1 MSQAR
6 VATAVE
12 GLDGILGGG
21 LPADRLYLVEGLPG
35 SGKTTLALQFLR
47 EGARLGEPVLYVA
60 LSETNEELTE
70 VARSHGWKL
79 DGVVVHELSSD
90 INLQPDAQYTVFHP
104 SEVELGATMKGVTEV
119 VERVRPRRI
128 VIDSLSELRLLAGDP
143 LRYRRQILALK
154 QFLGAAGRATV
165 LLLDDKTAVGSD
177 LQLQSLAH
185 GVIALEQLT
194 PEYGGARRRLR
205 ITKVRGVR
213 FQDGYHDYEILHGG
227 LRVYPRLVAAEHG
240 RRFEP
245 QSMTTGLAALDT
257 LLGGGIARGTTTLLM
272 GPAGSG
278 KSLMAAQVAS
288 AAAARGEGIAFFLF
302 DEGIGTFLAGTA
314 GIGLDM
320 RPFIETGRV
329 IVKQID
335 PAELSPGQFVHLVR
349 HAVEKVG
356 VGVVVI
362 DSLNGYLNAMPEERL
377 LTTHLHELF
386 AYLGQHGILTLT
398 VMAQHGL
405 IGNTQVPLDITYLA
419 DTVVLLRYFEAHG
432 AVRKAISVM
441 KRRAGSH
448 ESTIREF
455 RISASGIDVGE
466 PLREFRGILTG
477 VPVYEG
483 PAMAG
488 DDGAT

>member
-1 MSQAR
+1 
-6 VATAVE
+6 
-12 GLDGILGGG
+12 
-21 LPADRLYLVEGLPG
+21 
-35 SGKTTLALQFLR
+35 
-47 EGARLGEPVLYVA
+47 
-60 LSETNEELTE
+60 
-70 VARSHGWKL
+70 
-79 DGVVVHELSSD
+79 
-90 INLQPDAQYTVFHP
+90 
-104 SEVELGATMKGVTEV
+104 
-119 VERVRPRRI
+119 
-128 VIDSLSELRLLAGDP
+128 
-143 LRYRRQILALK
+143 
-154 QFLGAAGRATV
+154 
-165 LLLDDKTAVGSD
+165 
-177 LQLQSLAH
+177 
-185 GVIALEQLT
+185 
-194 PEYGGARRRLR
+194 
-205 ITKVRGVR
+205 
-213 FQDGYHDYEILHGG
+213 
-227 LRVYPRLVAAEHG
+227 
-240 RRFEP
+240 
-245 QSMTTGLAALDT
+245 MTTGLAALDT
-257 LLGGGIARGTTTLLM
+257 LLGGGITRGTTTLLM

-288 AAAARGEGIAFFLF
+288 AAAARGEGVAFFLF

-320 RPFIETGRV
+320 RPLIETGR
-329 IVKQID
+329 ITVKQVN

-349 HAVEKVG
+349 HAVEKAG

-405 IGNTQVPLDITYLA
+405 IGRTQIPLDISYLA
-419 DTVVLLRYFEAHG
+419 DTVVLFRYFEAQG

-448 ESTIREF
+448 EPTIREF
-455 RISASGIDVGE
+455 GISASGIGIGE

>member
-1 MSQAR
+1 
-6 VATAVE
+6 
-12 GLDGILGGG
+12 
-21 LPADRLYLVEGLPG
+21 
-35 SGKTTLALQFLR
+35 
-47 EGARLGEPVLYVA
+47 
-60 LSETNEELTE
+60 
-70 VARSHGWKL
+70 
-79 DGVVVHELSSD
+79 
-90 INLQPDAQYTVFHP
+90 
-104 SEVELGATMKGVTEV
+104 
-119 VERVRPRRI
+119 
-128 VIDSLSELRLLAGDP
+128 
-143 LRYRRQILALK
+143 
-154 QFLGAAGRATV
+154 
-165 LLLDDKTAVGSD
+165 
-177 LQLQSLAH
+177 
-185 GVIALEQLT
+185 
-194 PEYGGARRRLR
+194 
-205 ITKVRGVR
+205 
-213 FQDGYHDYEILHGG
+213 
-227 LRVYPRLVAAEHG
+227 
-240 RRFEP
+240 
-245 QSMTTGLAALDT
+245 
-257 LLGGGIARGTTTLLM
+257 
-272 GPAGSG
+272 
-278 KSLMAAQVAS
+278 MAAQVAS

>member
-1 MSQAR
+1 MA
-6 VATAVE
+6 
-12 GLDGILGGG
+12 
-21 LPADRLYLVEGLPG
+21 
-35 SGKTTLALQFLR
+35 
-47 EGARLGEPVLYVA
+47 
-60 LSETNEELTE
+60 
-70 VARSHGWKL
+70 
-79 DGVVVHELSSD
+79 
-90 INLQPDAQYTVFHP
+90 
-104 SEVELGATMKGVTEV
+104 
-119 VERVRPRRI
+119 
-128 VIDSLSELRLLAGDP
+128 
-143 LRYRRQILALK
+143 
-154 QFLGAAGRATV
+154 
-165 LLLDDKTAVGSD
+165 
-177 LQLQSLAH
+177 
-185 GVIALEQLT
+185 
-194 PEYGGARRRLR
+194 
-205 ITKVRGVR
+205 
-213 FQDGYHDYEILHGG
+213 
-227 LRVYPRLVAAEHG
+227 
-240 RRFEP
+240 
-245 QSMTTGLAALDT
+245 

-314 GIGLDM
+314 GVGLDM
-320 RPFIETGRV
+320 KPLIETGRITV
-329 IVKQID
+329 EQIS

-349 HAVEKVG
+349 HAVEKIG

-419 DTVVLLRYFEAHG
+419 DTVVLLRHFEAHG

-441 KRRAGSH
+441 KRRAGGH
-448 ESTIREF
+448 EPTIREF
-455 RISASGIDVGE
+455 RISPSGIDVGE

-483 PAMAG
+483 SAMAG
-488 DDGAT
+488 DDGAA